1 MGDPHNL
8 YRPKEEV
15 EEWKKKD
22 AIERLR
28 KILISR
34 KILTEREVDELE
46 EDVKKQIE
54 EAVRF
59 ADESPYPDPEEA
71 VHGVFVSP
79 YI

>member
-1 MGDPHNL
+1 
-8 YRPKEEV
+8 
-15 EEWKKKD
+15 
-22 AIERLR
+22 LR
-28 KILISR
+28 RVLISG
-34 KILTEREVDELE
+34 KILTEKEADKIE

-71 VHGVFVSP
+71 VRGVFVSP